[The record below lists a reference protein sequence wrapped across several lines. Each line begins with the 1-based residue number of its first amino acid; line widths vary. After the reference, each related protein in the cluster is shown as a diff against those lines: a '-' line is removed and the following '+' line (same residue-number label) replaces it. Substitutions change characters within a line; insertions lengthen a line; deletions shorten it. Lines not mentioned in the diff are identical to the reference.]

1 MRDFLN
7 DYTIFIALGILFVL
21 LAVYLLFR
29 RKKRLDI
36 ETKNDFKEEKPTKIE
51 SDDAVKVASE
61 KVDNQTIEDKPLTT
75 STNLTSKK
83 ETIKKAEESP
93 KITVVETKKV
103 MNEDSSEEDD
113 PKKDK
118 IEKGRPL
125 KYHISQNKDETSPHY
140 KKWRVRKEGSDKTI
154 KYYNTQKKAIEV
166 AEDLAEKAGSSIVIH
181 KVDGKIRKQ
190 DYWKKK

>member
-1 MRDFLN
+1 MRDFIN
-7 DYTIFIALGILFVL
+7 DYTVFIALGILFIL
-21 LAVYLLFR
+21 LAIVLLFR
-29 RKKRLDI
+29 RKKKLDVEQKKAI
-36 ETKNDFKEEKPTKIE
+36 KDNSFR
-51 SDDAVKVASE
+51 
-61 KVDNQTIEDKPLTT
+61 DNQPKQTVTKDDNIEQANVLDNAQAIDVSSTEPKEPLEQ
-75 STNLTSKK
+75 KMD
-83 ETIKKAEESP
+83 IKKDSP
-93 KITVVETKKV
+93 NKATHTVL
-103 MNEDSSEEDD
+103 NENSSEEDD

-125 KYHISQNKDETSPHY
+125 KYHVSQNKDQTSPHY